1 MTATTVAADRRDA
14 AAGARPGTETETET
28 GTIAAAGW
36 SSDAGAGADA
46 GPGMIVLLDRLASK
60 GRSR

>member
-14 AAGARPGTETETET
+14 VAGGHPGTETETRT
-28 GTIAAAGW
+28 GT
-36 SSDAGAGADA
+36 GADADA

>member
-14 AAGARPGTETETET
+14 VAGGHPGTETETGT
-28 GTIAAAGW
+28 GT
-36 SSDAGAGADA
+36 GADADA